1 MSFLQPVA
9 LFGFILVIA
18 PILIHLFNRL
28 RHRQQ
33 EWAAMRFLLRAC
45 EKSSKSTKL
54 RHWLTLLL
62 RMLALICLTLLIAQ
76 PVFHQEESWLS
87 FTGQKPVTLVCV
99 LDRSA
104 SMERIAKGT
113 TSSLRKLSLNTI
125 LTLSKKLN
133 NGRVIVFELS
143 LIHI

>member
-18 PILIHLFNRL
+18 PILIHLLNRL
-28 RHRQQ
+28 RHRRQ
-33 EWAAMRFLLRAC
+33 EWAAMRFLLRAR

-76 PVFHQEESWLS
+76 PVFHQGESWLS

-113 TSSLRKLSLNTI
+113 TSSLRKLSLNKI
-125 LTLSKKLN
+125 LSLSKKQD
-133 NGRVIVFELS
+133 NGRVVLFETTGS
-143 LIHI
+143 H